1 MKKLI
6 IGLLL
11 ICTMF
16 LSGCGYIKRTLF
28 ANVISSDL
36 PTAYASSNWT
46 SREPEISFSIDDN
59 LVSRDPYIMQGS
71 VIVDSKAKDVK
82 VSIDEQDYAFE
93 IFEEKNGH
101 FETLLLGYFVSS
113 DAESFTVSI
122 TQDDLFGCEYDEIVF
137 YRQ

>member
-46 SREPEISFSIDDN
+46 SREPEISF
-59 LVSRDPYIMQGS
+59 
-71 VIVDSKAKDVK
+71 
-82 VSIDEQDYAFE
+82 SIDEQDYAFE